1 VYIAAVRGATGRGKP
16 LEQVVWGI
24 HAGRTGEAHAL
35 FMEKSCIALGW
46 PEMGDLN
53 LLGRSRD
60 GFKKK
65 LFDKEPGK
73 SVPQIAVSAGQ
84 PFRFVHEMKVGDLVV
99 FPSKVD
105 RKVHLGRVTGG
116 YAYSPAAEP
125 EYPNRRPVEWLKSL
139 PRTAFTQGA
148 LYEVGSAMSLFQV
161 KNFADEFIAALSG
174 QLAPAAVE
182 RDEGQIAAVVTE
194 SEQSTEDFILKR
206 LDHDFKGHALENFV
220 AGLLEAMGFRARVT
234 KKSGDGGV
242 DIIAHRDALGFEP
255 PIIKVQVKSSLGT
268 LGEPEVKQL
277 KGNLSGGEKGLL
289 VTLGTISPKAELF
302 ARTVP
307 DIRLIDG
314 AALVRLIL
322 EHYEQFDSG
331 YRAALPLKR
340 VYLPDLPDDA
350 GR

>member
-1 VYIAAVRGATGRGKP
+1 M
-16 LEQVVWGI
+16 EDVVWGI
-24 HAGRTGEAHAL
+24 HAGRTGEAHTL
-35 FMEKSCIALGW
+35 FMEKKCIALGW
-46 PEMGDLN
+46 PEMGDLS
-53 LLGRSRD
+53 LLGHSRD
-60 GFKKK
+60 SFKKK
-65 LFDKEPGK
+65 LSEEEPGK

-105 RKVHLGRVTGG
+105 KKVHLGRVTGG
-116 YAYSPAAEP
+116 YLHSLGDEP
-125 EYPNRRPVEWLKSL
+125 EYPNRRPVEWLRTM
-139 PRTAFTQGA
+139 PRTAFSQGA
-148 LYEVGSAMSLFQV
+148 LYEIGSAMSLFQV
-161 KNFADEFIAALSG
+161 KNFADEFIAAVSG
-174 QLAPAAVE
+174 QPIPVASE
-182 RDEGQIAAVVTE
+182 REDEAIAAVVTE

-206 LDHDFKGHALENFV
+206 LEHDFKGHAFENFV
-220 AGLLEAMGFRARVT
+220 AGLLEAMGFRAQVT

-255 PIIKVQVKSSLGT
+255 PIIKVQVKSSSGS

-331 YRAALPLKR
+331 YRASIPLKR
-340 VYLPDLPDDA
+340 VYLPNLPED
-350 GR
+350 

>member
-1 VYIAAVRGATGRGKP
+1 MA
-16 LEQVVWGI
+16 EEVVWGI
-24 HAGRTGEAHAL
+24 HAGRTGEAHTL

-46 PEMGDLN
+46 PEMGDLS
-53 LLGRSRD
+53 LLGRNRE
-60 GFKKK
+60 GFKRK
-65 LFDKEPGK
+65 LAQQRADWSP
-73 SVPQIAVSAGQ
+73 PQIAVSAGQ

-99 FPSKVD
+99 FPSKAD
-105 RKVHLGRVTGG
+105 KKVHLGRVLGG
-116 YAYSPAAEP
+116 YVYDPATAP
-125 EYPNRRPVEWLKSL
+125 EYPNRRPMQWLRSL
-139 PRTAFTQGA
+139 TRTSFTQGA
-148 LYEVGSAMSLFQV
+148 LYEIGSAMSLFQV
-161 KNFADEFIAALSG
+161 KNFADEFVAALLG
-174 QLAPAAVE
+174 NQPASAAE
-182 RDEGQIAAVVTE
+182 TEDQAIAAVVTE

-206 LDHDFKGHALENFV
+206 LEHDFKGHALEHFV
-220 AGLLEAMGFRARVT
+220 AGLLQAMGFRTQVT

-289 VTLGTISPKAELF
+289 VTLGTVSPKAELF

-314 AALVRLIL
+314 AGLVRLIL

-331 YRAALPLKR
+331 HRAAVPLKK
-340 VYLPDLPDDA
+340 VYLPALA
-350 GR
+350 EEA